1 MKCKEIRQD
10 PGECRYLEMNF
21 RSQAI
26 NSGFAFMTGAN
37 STVRMSI
44 MFLDQALKSSSG
56 DIIKFSTMGQAEI
69 VIASAQV
76 AFDLL
81 ESRGNKI

>member
-1 MKCKEIRQD
+1 
-10 PGECRYLEMNF
+10 
-21 RSQAI
+21 
-26 NSGFAFMTGAN
+26 MTGAN